1 MGLQKKYLKSKPVC
15 KITFT
20 LPREAVSSASKVCI
34 VGDFNNWKKKE
45 TPLKK
50 LKNGAFKITLDLP
63 CGKEYQYR
71 YLVDNM
77 TWLNDWAAD
86 KYVPSPYGVDN
97 SVVMVDPQE

>member
-1 MGLQKKYLKSKPVC
+1 MGLQKKYIKSKPVC

-20 LPREAVSSASKVCI
+20 VPREAAAEAGKVYL
-34 VGDFNNWKKKE
+34 VGDFNNWKKKA

-77 TWLNDWAAD
+77 LWLNDWAAD

-97 SVVMVDPQE
+97 SVVMVDAYE

>member
-20 LPREAVSSASKVCI
+20 LPREAAASASNVCL
-34 VGDFNNWKKKE
+34 VGDFNNWKE
-45 TPLKK
+45 HATPLKK

-71 YLVDNM
+71 YLVDS
-77 TWLNDWAAD
+77 TIWLNDWAAD

-97 SVVMVDPQE
+97 SVVRVESRE